1 MRQTY
6 LVRVLVSDVENIFI
20 EAENTGQ
27 ARQVALKKIADPD
40 FSVFKDNIN
49 DFTVSNYKLRV
60 ISARKVDRNEI
71 N

>member
-1 MRQTY
+1 MKQTY
-6 LVRVLVSDVENIFI
+6 LVKVLVSDVEHIFV
-20 EAENTGQ
+20 EAENTEEAGL
-27 ARQVALKKIADPD
+27 VALKKIADPD

-60 ISARKVDRNEI
+60 ISARKVNKNEI